1 MGVSRSN
8 PLEPTKPSLMSDRN
22 RSQAGGLA
30 ARQVR
35 VLLALVVLASL
46 TATAKVKILAPKK
59 HDVTSYKTYELLQP
73 RIMARWGLVEDHPV
87 FAVIRQVVNDE
98 LARKGYKEVAQGGE
112 LRVATGGFGKTTS
125 HLEGFLINWGFDFYY
140 GDWGATV
147 AAPVSRVNREGTFA
161 IILVDAKT
169 NKGVWAGLATAMIG
183 KPETVGKTIN
193 KAAKRIL
200 KKLPK
205 RPD

>member
-1 MGVSRSN
+1 MPDFKRKRLSFFVPRRIGILLS
-8 PLEPTKPSLMSDRN
+8 
-22 RSQAGGLA
+22 
-30 ARQVR
+30 
-35 VLLALVVLASL
+35 LALFASAV
-46 TATAKVKILAPKK
+46 TIAKVKILAPKK
-59 HDVTSYKTYELLQP
+59 SDVTSYKTYQLLPP

-98 LARKGYKEVAQGGE
+98 LARKGYKEVAHGGE

-125 HLEGFLINWGFDFYY
+125 QLEGFLINWGFDFYS